1 MSAFFSN
8 DEPPDKV
15 MQVHVSSV
23 DIIKDFKYY
32 DIRISDTYR
41 SNNKNQHQNTQT
53 CLKPIFISKLG
64 IRKKILKK
72 KETMQKFEVEAI
84 KKAGIGI
91 GEEIFVI
98 LDSFVNRRLI
108 QKTRKCINHS

>member
-1 MSAFFSN
+1 MPQSLNLITQLQIIWDNISITQIRITQIKKTKITKSIPNNTNCILSSGSTKDVLEGMSAFFSN

-41 SNNKNQHQNTQT
+41 SNNKNQHQNT
-53 CLKPIFISKLG
+53 
-64 IRKKILKK
+64 
-72 KETMQKFEVEAI
+72 
-84 KKAGIGI
+84 
-91 GEEIFVI
+91 
-98 LDSFVNRRLI
+98 
-108 QKTRKCINHS
+108 